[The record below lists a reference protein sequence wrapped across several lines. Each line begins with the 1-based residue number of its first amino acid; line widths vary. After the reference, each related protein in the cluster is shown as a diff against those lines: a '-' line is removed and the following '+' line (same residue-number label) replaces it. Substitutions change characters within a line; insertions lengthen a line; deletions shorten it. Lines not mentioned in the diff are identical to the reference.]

1 MSENQA
7 TSGVI
12 AATLTSSAHAPLSTS
27 GTSHILNVP
36 STNTVMFAP
45 QLRSCPPATGHTPFP
60 FVAPTGQIFL
70 TAPLP
75 VAPTL
80 PLSFLNISGV
90 VPQLPSIRNPSLPYG
105 ILTAPTSFTNVSLQQ
120 QATSNA
126 PSVGLGMET
135 PQLSEIMNYGPG
147 CHPSLASDKMAL
159 PSVATSSL
167 NRPIPPS
174 SNFAQP
180 SSILDIGRPHLQK
193 EPYDSPNH
201 SVLAKTNQ
209 TLSSSTTTSEIQSI
223 SKQQKQD
230 QDRTKEKKSSS
241 PLKEL
246 LTTSSNHDSLV
257 EQIKDEVDLML
268 FYKCFRAS
276 DQSSHLHVEV
286 LPSQGDQSLKWLQV
300 RQKDFHIDPELG
312 PVVVARILI
321 SSNRIVKFQILFP
334 AYKTV
339 YTKLFVVEEVEN
351 ILSELSTDHVICPGL
366 PGYRDK
372 YTVLGY
378 HPSHV
383 RILETYHIQRYD
395 HEHCP
400 IWHVPSGIFSKR
412 DRTLQNMC
420 KQCKY
425 LQNSV
430 VRLATKACEVDPAE
444 RESWT
449 DPSSNRPLAYMSM
462 ADREERYRKLRQE
475 RNQML
480 VKLRMYEER
489 LGLSKLFFKPKI
501 SPWWFVP

>member
-1 MSENQA
+1 MSENPEKETAGFIA
-7 TSGVI
+7 T
-12 AATLTSSAHAPLSTS
+12 TLTSSSHAPLSIAGS
-27 GTSHILNVP
+27 SHILNLP
-36 STNTVMFAP
+36 STNPVMFAP

-75 VAPTL
+75 VTPAL

-90 VPQLPSIRNPSLPYG
+90 VPQVPSISNPSLPYG

-126 PSVGLGMET
+126 HSVGLGTET
-135 PQLSEIMNYGPG
+135 LQSPEILNYGRTA
-147 CHPSLASDKMAL
+147 LVSDKMAV
-159 PSVATSSL
+159 PSVTTSSL

-180 SSILDIGRPHLQK
+180 SSILDIGRPHFQK
-193 EPYDSPNH
+193 DPSGSPNQ

-209 TLSSSTTTSEIQSI
+209 TSVSSPTSGIQKN
-223 SKQQKQD
+223 SKQQKQG
-230 QDRTKEKKSSS
+230 QDCSKEDKSNS
-241 PLKEL
+241 PPAGALKGL
-246 LTTSSNHDSLV
+246 LSASTNRDLLV
-257 EQIKDEVDLML
+257 EQIKGEVDLLL
-268 FYKCFRAS
+268 FYKCFCAS
-276 DQSSHLHVEV
+276 DQSRHLHVEV
-286 LPSQGDQSLKWLQV
+286 LPSQGEQSLKWLQV
-300 RQKDFHIDPELG
+300 RQRDFHIDPELG
-312 PVVVARILI
+312 PVVVARILV

-351 ILSELSTDHVICPGL
+351 ILSELSMDHVICPGL

-383 RILETYHIQRYD
+383 RILETYHVQRYD

-449 DPSSNRPLAYMSM
+449 DPSSNRPLAYMSL

-489 LGLSKLFFKPKI
+489 LGLSKLTY
-501 SPWWFVP
+501 